1 MPVEKDKMV
10 DIDTS
15 GPGAEVELPE
25 EKVKETEQEV
35 EVKDETVKETVEEPS
50 KSDDTSPKPDE
61 QSDVRD
67 GQDDQEQSKPEG
79 DQKLEEYS
87 EGVQKRIAKLTRK
100 WREAERQKD
109 AAVHYADS
117 VEQKRKAWEQ
127 RYAKLDRT
135 FLKDSETRIKSQLE
149 AVKGKLAAAIEGG
162 DTAKQVEAQT
172 ELSAL
177 TGDARTI
184 ESQKLKEETYQ
195 AQPQTPAYQRGPVD
209 TPSLPQVDE
218 KAEEWAAKNSWFGSD
233 RPMTFTAFE
242 IHKDLVEKEGFD
254 PKSNEYY
261 AEVDK
266 RIKLDFPH
274 KFGKGG
280 TISTKP
286 IRTVAPVRRSVKPG
300 RTNVK
305 LTPSQVTIAKKLG
318 VPLEEY
324 AKQLINVNT
333 EA

>member
-1 MPVEKDKMV
+1 MPVEKEKMV

-67 GQDDQEQSKPEG
+67 SKDDQEQSKPEG

-117 VEQKRKAWEQ
+117 VEKKRQAWEQ
-127 RYAKLDRT
+127 RYAKLDKT

-195 AQPQTPAYQRGPVD
+195 AQPRTPAYQQGPAE

-218 KAEEWAAKNSWFGSD
+218 KAEDWAAKNSWFGAN
-233 RPMTFTAFE
+233 RAMTFTAFE

-266 RIKLDFPH
+266 RIRVDFPH
-274 KFGKGG
+274 KFGKSE
-280 TISTKP
+280 TRSTKP
-286 IRTVAPVRRSVKPG
+286 AQTVAPVRRSVKTG
-300 RTNVK
+300 RKQVK

-324 AKQLINVNT
+324 AKQLINT

>member
-1 MPVEKDKMV
+1 MPIDDKMV

-15 GPGAEVELPE
+15 GPGADVELPE
-25 EKVKETEQEV
+25 DKKPEQEV

-67 GQDDQEQSKPEG
+67 SKDDQEQSKPEG

-117 VEQKRKAWEQ
+117 VEKKRQAWEQ
-127 RYAKLDRT
+127 RYAKLDKT

-195 AQPQTPAYQRGPVD
+195 AQPQTPAYQRGPVE

-218 KAEEWAAKNSWFGSD
+218 KAEDWAAKNAWFGAD
-233 RPMTFTAFE
+233 RAMTFTAFE

-266 RIKLDFPH
+266 RIRVDFPH
-274 KFGKGG
+274 KFGKSE
-280 TISTKP
+280 TRSTKP
-286 IRTVAPVRRSVKPG
+286 AKTVAPVRRSVKPG

-324 AKQLINVNT
+324 AKQLINT